1 MLASST
7 GDVVKRMAVG
17 RRELIVST
25 VEGLSGLPLP
35 KVDFAVLFSTGESE
49 PTSAERAFVEA
60 LATSRCREMCFAGKN
75 AERFHDLADD
85 VVEARG
91 LLEIVTTWLS
101 NETADE
107 VAFYFVTVAG
117 AAPPLLLALVE
128 EQGALERALEV
139 GFSAPQE

>member
-1 MLASST
+1 M
-7 GDVVKRMAVG
+7 
-17 RRELIVST
+17 
-25 VEGLSGLPLP
+25 
-35 KVDFAVLFSTGESE
+35 
-49 PTSAERAFVEA
+49 SAERALAEA
-60 LATSRCREMCFAGKN
+60 PATSNCREMCFVGKN

-91 LLEIVTTWLS
+91 LLEIVTTWLT

-107 VAFYFVTVAG
+107 IAFYFVTVAG

-128 EQGALERALEV
+128 HKGALETAITN